1 MATYG
6 FAAIFTAPKLAGL
19 RQWGIEAEGQR
30 YGSPKNGCSKA
41 NRLAIAG
48 CQSWAM
54 LRQNC
59 RLLRPR
65 LEMVVAI
72 GGGNSD

>member
-1 MATYG
+1 
-6 FAAIFTAPKLAGL
+6 L
-19 RQWGIEAEGQR
+19 RIEAEGQR
-30 YGSPKNGCSKA
+30 YGSPKNGRSKA

-59 RLLRPR
+59 RALRPN
-65 LEMVVAI
+65 LEMVDI